1 MDRENT
7 PLFILFSR
15 IVLSKTVIRSKS
27 LLRGVI
33 FWILASESC
42 FLREDFP
49 DDLNTFYVEID
60 IQVKIEKVKNDIQQN
75 VPALAVER
83 DAFQLFRLA
92 GAEQM
97 DNPGCVWP
105 GDMGNGGRRGVE
117 TAVADVEHRAF
128 LPAVCVDAETERGY

>member
-1 MDRENT
+1 MVEK
-7 PLFILFSR
+7 FIAGCDFL
-15 IVLSKTVIRSKS
+15 
-27 LLRGVI
+27 
-33 FWILASESC
+33 ILAPESR

-83 DAFQLFRLA
+83 DGFQLFRLA
-92 GAEQM
+92 GAELM

-105 GDMGNGGRRGVE
+105 GDMRDGGRRGVE
-117 TAVADVEHRAF
+117 TAIADVEHRAF

>member
-1 MDRENT
+1 MAEK
-7 PLFILFSR
+7 FIARCDFL
-15 IVLSKTVIRSKS
+15 
-27 LLRGVI
+27 
-33 FWILASESC
+33 ILASESR

-83 DAFQLFRLA
+83 DGFQLFRLA

-105 GDMGNGGRRGVE
+105 GDMGNGGRGRVE
-117 TAVADVEHRAF
+117 TAVADVEYRAF